1 MCDTQ
6 LQKLVGLGVTIQTCT
21 KLWQL
26 IYFLCAAIL
35 VPVSQRLPSFSLL
48 ASSNSKFTASLHLSK
63 SLGLTYKVP
72 THLSVLGLFH
82 LTQYLLV
89 IQLQLISFFFKWQIA
104 SMHASRYTV
113 FIHLSIYQGIYD
125 SYTFKLLWIVFNT
138 HRARVCRTSL
148 IYGFHFISVSAESHC
163 TSIFKFYGWL

>member
-1 MCDTQ
+1 MNGPTENVGFKLASNLPVTLSTSATTHLDGCVTQ

-35 VPVSQRLPSFSLL
+35 VPVSQRLPSFSRL

-113 FIHLSIYQGIYD
+113 FIYPSTKGYMIHIHLSY
-125 SYTFKLLWIVFNT
+125 
-138 HRARVCRTSL
+138 
-148 IYGFHFISVSAESHC
+148 YG
-163 TSIFKFYGWL
+163 